1 MKKQNR
7 RVYLSKYYPEGLPSN
22 CVLNKVATGCGGT
35 SLEIENMNRDSIITV
50 PSKEIVTEKPE
61 QYPNDRTPNDF
72 ILFGVQEGV
81 SKEDVIEYLKN
92 NKVHKII
99 VVYDSLYKVIDAIT
113 ELGKRNLKD
122 YFLLIDEI
130 HYVANNY
137 QFRKPAMKR
146 VLSVYKMFDKWCFM
160 TATPTDEE
168 FTLEELKGIRIE
180 VAPFKIEEV
189 NIKNVKTPQ
198 VEATTKK
205 LIDDYIENRLQ
216 NAHIF
221 VNSVEIIASLIK
233 ACGLTNDN
241 CKVVWGEGNKSYK
254 NSIQG
259 IKRSKVGDTAKK
271 INFYTSC
278 SYEGCDV
285 FDEEGQYI
293 IVSDGRK
300 AHTQM
305 DISTSFRQILGR
317 IRNTKY
323 RSEAVHIFKQTRYSE
338 TANYEKYKEFTIKQE
353 NESLMLV
360 DAFNKCEITQFKE
373 EELNDKYITK
383 EDGVYVLDR
392 NLITCDLRKY
402 KISMHTYGN
411 IAILSEE
418 QEKAGFKTVNLL
430 HQIEPSDF
438 LKRNKDAKVNF
449 KDSFTEYSELRAD
462 IFTTLLNPISEN
474 RINLIEQAY
483 GTIKDAFNIL
493 GTEEVKK
500 LKYNQTSIKRKLI
513 ALSDKSNSNKIARI
527 LNKSGIKSNEFIPL
541 VDAKNKLKEAY
552 KLVKIDKQPKA
563 SDLNNYYMTE
573 SLSKRLNGE
582 MVHGLKIIREKFI
595 FN

>member
-1 MKKQNR
+1 
-7 RVYLSKYYPEGLPSN
+7 LSKYYPEGLPSN

-205 LIDDYIENRLQ
+205 LIDDYIENRCK
-216 NAHIF
+216 HS
-221 VNSVEIIASLIK
+221 VNP
-233 ACGLTNDN
+233 
-241 CKVVWGEGNKSYK
+241 
-254 NSIQG
+254 
-259 IKRSKVGDTAKK
+259 
-271 INFYTSC
+271 
-278 SYEGCDV
+278 V
-285 FDEEGQYI
+285 F
-293 IVSDGRK
+293 
-300 AHTQM
+300 
-305 DISTSFRQILGR
+305 
-317 IRNTKY
+317 
-323 RSEAVHIFKQTRYSE
+323 
-338 TANYEKYKEFTIKQE
+338 
-353 NESLMLV
+353 
-360 DAFNKCEITQFKE
+360 
-373 EELNDKYITK
+373 
-383 EDGVYVLDR
+383 
-392 NLITCDLRKY
+392 
-402 KISMHTYGN
+402 
-411 IAILSEE
+411 
-418 QEKAGFKTVNLL
+418 
-430 HQIEPSDF
+430 
-438 LKRNKDAKVNF
+438 
-449 KDSFTEYSELRAD
+449 
-462 IFTTLLNPISEN
+462 
-474 RINLIEQAY
+474 
-483 GTIKDAFNIL
+483 
-493 GTEEVKK
+493 
-500 LKYNQTSIKRKLI
+500 
-513 ALSDKSNSNKIARI
+513 
-527 LNKSGIKSNEFIPL
+527 
-541 VDAKNKLKEAY
+541 
-552 KLVKIDKQPKA
+552 
-563 SDLNNYYMTE
+563 
-573 SLSKRLNGE
+573 
-582 MVHGLKIIREKFI
+582 
-595 FN
+595 